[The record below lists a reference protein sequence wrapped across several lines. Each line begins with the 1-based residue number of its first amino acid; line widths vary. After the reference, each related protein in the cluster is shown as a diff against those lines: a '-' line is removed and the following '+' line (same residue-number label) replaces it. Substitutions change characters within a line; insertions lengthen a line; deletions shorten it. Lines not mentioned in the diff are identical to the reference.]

1 MANETRIV
9 LASGSPRRRELLQSA
24 GIPFEVMTADVEEA
38 RIEGEPPEQM
48 VQRLATLKAKA
59 VAARCPDRVVLGA
72 DTVVVLNSTVLGK
85 PRGLEDARRMLAALS
100 SRTHR
105 VLTGV
110 ALLSPNEPPDVWCC
124 RTAVTFK
131 TLSMA
136 DIENYLSLV
145 DVLDKAGSY
154 AIQSH
159 GELLVE
165 AIDGLL
171 SNVIGLPVEDV
182 KEHLG
187 RWNCKDA

>member
-59 VAARCPDRVVLGA
+59 VAARCPERVVLGA
-72 DTVVVLNSTVLGK
+72 DTVVVLNGQTLGK
-85 PRGLEDARRMLAALS
+85 PRDLDDARRMLSMLS
-100 SRTHR
+100 GRTHR

-110 ALLSPNEPPDVWCC
+110 TIVFPNATSARWCC
-124 RTAVTFK
+124 ETSVTFK
-131 TLSMA
+131 TLASA
-136 DIENYLSLV
+136 DIEMYLSLV
-145 DVLDKAGSY
+145 NVLDKAGAY
-154 AIQSH
+154 AVQSH

-165 AIDGLL
+165 KVDGLL
-171 SNVIGLPVEDV
+171 SNVIGLPVEEV
-182 KEHLG
+182 KARLE
-187 RWNCKDA
+187 RK